1 MGIPSTRI
9 TWTRACPASRQP
21 CTFSWAWTAIPQCKG
36 VRVCCGIPVIIARC
50 WKEFWSCGA
59 WSGRSGDLD
68 VLNACLRW
76 QGLGLDDSGGPWK
89 TCVPKCVCWG
99 KRAKMRMLVYTA
111 AESDGCQLKLQ
122 SCVSVWK
129 STLLQCCLGFFSDY
143 LCKRMKKKKKPFW
156 KLPTFIWFSVQRSV

>member
-50 WKEFWSCGA
+50 RKEFWSCGA

-122 SCVSVWK
+122 SCKCLCVEIYVAAMLFGIFFWLFVQTYEEK
-129 STLLQCCLGFFSDY
+129 KKTLLKTAYIY
-143 LCKRMKKKKKPFW
+143 L
-156 KLPTFIWFSVQRSV
+156 V